1 MGIFNGIFYFFSP
14 SCFFSQKS
22 QYRYFKNIWLG
33 DVKLV
38 HQYALHK
45 RPATQLHNVCTYMVT
60 LPVGGLH
67 CRVSRKTLKSQQ
79 QAHRTTATSLVHVLG
94 KQLTAKQ
101 TPESTWS
108 GCEHWSLVLHAT
120 RRRSRRPSVGNTI
133 HRKSDCAIKE
143 PTTSLLVSYDTILSD
158 HSRPCSLQTAM
169 LAYARITH
177 VIKGTYVAISCIWA

>member
-14 SCFFSQKS
+14 SCFSQKS

-79 QAHRTTATSLVHVLG
+79 QAHWLMSQQAHRTTATSLVHVLG

-101 TPESTWS
+101 TPESTGLDAS
-108 GCEHWSLVLHAT
+108 IGVLSCMPRVDVLDVRVCAT
-120 RRRSRRPSVGNTI
+120 RFTGNPIAQSRSPRPAYQYRMTPFS
-133 HRKSDCAIKE
+133 A
-143 PTTSLLVSYDTILSD
+143 TTLDHAPSKPPCLLTRVS
-158 HSRPCSLQTAM
+158 HM
-169 LAYARITH
+169 LL
-177 VIKGTYVAISCIWA
+177 